1 MNNAEILIIGAGPA
15 GYVCAIRLGQLGKKV
30 LLVDKDKIGGV
41 CLNRGCIPTKALLHY
56 TQIISEANSI
66 SRSGIK
72 FTKPEIDLPQFNRY
86 IQNIP
91 LRLRRGVEFLLRENN
106 IDFMQAEAKF
116 QDNATLL
123 LTTPDAKTTQINPR
137 IIIIANGSENTDL
150 PDLKSDQI
158 NIINSDQAL
167 ILDQI
172 PKRLTIIGAGAIGLE
187 FATIYNRLDSK
198 IQVIELMPQ
207 ILPGIDLEIVNQ
219 LMNILKKQGV
229 EFILSSTV
237 TEIKKY
243 ETLQVTVGSNHY
255 QTKTIETDKILLA
268 VGRIPNTDNLGLNN
282 TNIELTTKKFIKVN
296 SQFETSVKN
305 IYAIGDIIGPP
316 LLAHKAMAQGVCL
329 AEKICGLDNILTPKY
344 IPNCIYTDP
353 EIATVGM
360 CEAELQNLDYDYVIG
375 KIPLSAIGRAHTL
388 NRIEGFVKILV
399 DKKSKKILGAH
410 ILSPEASN
418 LINEFTLAMNA
429 ELTIDK
435 IIETIH
441 PHPTLSEIVQEAA
454 AAVEKKAIHI
464 LNK

>member
-1 MNNAEILIIGAGPA
+1 MNNPEIVIIGAGPA

-56 TQIISEANSI
+56 TQILSEANSI
-66 SRSGIK
+66 NRAGIK
-72 FTKPEIDLPQFNRY
+72 FTKPEIDLPQFNRC

-91 LRLRRGVEFLLRENN
+91 LRLRRGIEFLLRENN

-116 QDNATLL
+116 EDNFALTLVTLDGIATQVQ
-123 LTTPDAKTTQINPR
+123 PQ
-137 IIIIANGSENTDL
+137 IIIIANGSENIDL
-150 PDLKSDQI
+150 PDVKSDQT

-187 FATIYNRLDSK
+187 FATIYNRLGSK
-198 IQVIELMPQ
+198 IQIIELMSQ
-207 ILPGIDLEIVNQ
+207 ILPGTDLEITNQ

-229 EFILSSTV
+229 EFMLNSTV
-237 TEIKKY
+237 TEIKKQ
-243 ETLQVTVGSNHY
+243 ETLQVMIHSNDN

-268 VGRIPNTDNLGLNN
+268 VGRIPNTENLGLNN
-282 TNIELTTKKFIKVN
+282 TNIELTAKKFIKVN
-296 SQFETSVKN
+296 PQFETSVKN
-305 IYAIGDIIGPP
+305 IYAIGDIIGAP
-316 LLAHKAMAQGVCL
+316 LLAHKAMAQGIYL
-329 AEKICGLDNILTPKY
+329 AEKISGLKNISAPKY
-344 IPNCIYTDP
+344 VPNCIYTDP
-353 EIATVGM
+353 EIATVGL
-360 CEAELQNLDYDYVIG
+360 CESELKNLNYDYVIG

-388 NRIEGFVKILV
+388 NRIEGFAKILV

-410 ILSPEASN
+410 ILAPEASN

-435 IIETIH
+435 IIETVH

-454 AAVEKKAIHI
+454 AAVEQKAIHI